1 MSDFITVESIT
12 QAHEMLELEKPRHP
26 LVSIIPH
33 SKELE
38 ERFKFLS
45 ASDYTVV
52 SNLYTVM
59 LKGGCTGSLR
69 YGRSSYDFEEGTLI
83 FVGPGQVMEVEEMD
97 EVEPSEAEGWTLM
110 FHPDLI
116 RKAPLGQ
123 HIDDY
128 SFFSYDVNEALH
140 LSDHE
145 KKSIGEILE
154 KIKEEIAQNIDKH
167 SQKLIVSNIEL
178 LLDYCTRY
186 YDRQFYTRTNQS
198 SDFVSKFEKYL
209 KTYFN
214 SDQPS
219 EKGIPSV
226 KSCGEY
232 MGMSPNYLSDL
243 LKKETGQNA
252 QEHIHGVLIN
262 RAKTDL
268 LSSTDSVSQIA
279 YGLGFEYSQ
288 HFSKLFKKKTGM
300 TPKAYR
306 VQQ

>member
-1 MSDFITVESIT
+1 MNNFITVESIT
-12 QAHEMLELEKPRHP
+12 QAHEMLELEKPLHP
-26 LVSIIPH
+26 LVSVIPH
-33 SKELE
+33 TSELE

-52 SNLYTVM
+52 LNLYTVM

-69 YGRSSYDFEEGTLI
+69 YGRNSYDFEEGTLI
-83 FVGPGQVMEVEEMD
+83 FTGPGQIIEAEDMD
-97 EVEPSEAEGWTLM
+97 ESEASEVEGWTLM

-116 RKAPLGQ
+116 RKSLLGQ

-128 SFFSYDVNEALH
+128 TFFSYDVNEALH
-140 LSDHE
+140 LSDQE
-145 KKSIGEILE
+145 KVSINDIVA
-154 KIKEEIAQNIDKH
+154 KIQQETAQNIDKH
-167 SQKLIVSNIEL
+167 SQKLIISNIEL
-178 LLDYCTRY
+178 LLDYCARY

-198 SDFVSKFEKYL
+198 SDFVSKFDNYL
-209 KTYFN
+209 KEYFN

-243 LKKETGQNA
+243 LKKETGSNA
-252 QEHIHGVLIN
+252 QEHIHHALIN

-268 LSSTDSVSQIA
+268 LNSDDSVGEVA

-300 TPKAYR
+300 SPKEYR
-306 VQQ
+306 SHN

>member
-1 MSDFITVESIT
+1 MNDFISVDTIS
-12 QAHEMLELEKPRHP
+12 QAHEMLGLEKPLHP
-26 LVSIIPH
+26 LVSVVPH
-33 SKELE
+33 TRELE

-52 SNLYTVM
+52 LNLYTVM

-69 YGRSSYDFEEGTLI
+69 YGRNTYDFEEGTLI
-83 FVGPGQVMEVEEMD
+83 FTGPDQIIEAEDVD
-97 EVEPSEAEGWTLM
+97 ESESAEAEGWTLM

-116 RKAPLGQ
+116 RKSPLGQ
-123 HIDDY
+123 HIENY
-128 SFFSYDVNEALH
+128 NFFNYDVNEALH
-140 LSDHE
+140 LSDQE
-145 KKSIGEILE
+145 KKSIGEIVA
-154 KIKEEIAQNIDKH
+154 KIQQEFSQNIDKH

-209 KTYFN
+209 KDYF
-214 SDQPS
+214 SSEQPTNN
-219 EKGIPSV
+219 GIPTV

-243 LKKETGQNA
+243 LKKETGHNA
-252 QEHIHGVLIN
+252 QEHVHNALIN

-268 LSSTDSVSQIA
+268 LSTTDSIGQIA

-300 TPKAYR
+300 TPKEYR
-306 VQQ
+306 ISN

>member
-1 MSDFITVESIT
+1 MKDFVAVDTIT
-12 QAHEMLELEKPRHP
+12 QAHEMLGMEKPFHP
-26 LVSIIPH
+26 LVSVIPH

-52 SNLYTVM
+52 LNLYTVM
-59 LKGGCTGSLR
+59 LKGGCTGTLR
-69 YGRSSYDFEEGTLI
+69 YGRNSYDFEEGTLI
-83 FVGPGQVMEVEEMD
+83 FTGPGQVIEAEELD
-97 EVEPSEAEGWTLM
+97 ESESSETEGWTLM

-116 RKAPLGQ
+116 RKSPLGQ

-140 LSDHE
+140 LSDQE
-145 KKSIGEILE
+145 KKSIGDIVS
-154 KIKEEIAQNIDKH
+154 KIQQEIAQNIDKH

-198 SDFVSKFEKYL
+198 SDLVARLERYL
-209 KTYFN
+209 KEYFN
-214 SDQPS
+214 SDLPS
-219 EKGIPSV
+219 EKGIPTV

-232 MGMSPNYLSDL
+232 MGMSSSYLSDL
-243 LKKETGQNA
+243 LKKETGYNA
-252 QEHIHGVLIN
+252 QEHIHNALID
-262 RAKTDL
+262 RAKTNL
-268 LSSTDSVSQIA
+268 LSSTDAVGQIA

-288 HFSKLFKKKTGM
+288 HFSKVFKRKTGM
-300 TPKAYR
+300 TPKEYR
-306 VQQ
+306 SQN

>member
-1 MSDFITVESIT
+1 MNDFIAVDTIT
-12 QAHEMLELEKPRHP
+12 QAHEMLGLEKPLHP
-26 LVSIIPH
+26 LVSVVPH
-33 SKELE
+33 TKELE
-38 ERFKFLS
+38 DQFKFLS

-52 SNLYTVM
+52 LNLYTVM

-69 YGRSSYDFEEGTLI
+69 YGRNSYDFEEGTLI
-83 FVGPGQVMEVEEMD
+83 FTGPGQIIEAEEMD
-97 EVEPSEAEGWTLM
+97 DSEPAEIEGWTLM

-116 RKAPLGQ
+116 RKSPLGQ

-140 LSDHE
+140 LSDQE
-145 KKSIGEILE
+145 KASIGEIIA
-154 KIKEEIAQNIDKH
+154 KIQQEVAQNIDKH

-198 SDFVSKFEKYL
+198 SDFVSKFERYL
-209 KTYFN
+209 KDYFS
-214 SDQPS
+214 SDQPF
-219 EKGIPSV
+219 ENGIPTV

-243 LKKETGQNA
+243 LKKETGTNA
-252 QEHIHGVLIN
+252 QEHIHNALVN
-262 RAKTDL
+262 RAKTEL
-268 LSSTDSVSQIA
+268 LSSSNAVGQVAFS
-279 YGLGFEYSQ
+279 LGFEYSQ

-300 TPKAYR
+300 TPKEYR
-306 VQQ
+306 SQN